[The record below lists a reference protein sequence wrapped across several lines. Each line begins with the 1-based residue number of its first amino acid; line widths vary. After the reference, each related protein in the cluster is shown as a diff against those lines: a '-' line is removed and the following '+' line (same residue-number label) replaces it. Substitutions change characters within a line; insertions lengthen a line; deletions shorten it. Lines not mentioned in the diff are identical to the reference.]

1 MQIRVCRLFNKFFI
15 TKVVNIPKNY
25 SLLYLNPVIN
35 TIMSLKLDEKDLAIL
50 TLIQEDS
57 KQTAKQIA
65 KKINAPLTTVFAKI
79 KRMEEQGII
88 REYRAIVAAE
98 KLGAGTSAF
107 ILASVSY
114 RSKSDMPV
122 SQRTVAEEI
131 SKFAEVQ
138 EVHIITGDYD
148 LLVKLRAESVDA
160 IGKFV
165 VDKLRLISGLEKTLT
180 CMVFETV
187 KETTKVNVPLKRHA

>member
-1 MQIRVCRLFNKFFI
+1 M
-15 TKVVNIPKNY
+15 TA
-25 SLLYLNPVIN
+25 
-35 TIMSLKLDEKDLAIL
+35 KLDDKDLAIL
-50 TLIQEDS
+50 ALIQEDS
-57 KQTAKQIA
+57 QLTAKKIA
-65 KKINAPLTTVFAKI
+65 KKINAPLTTVFAKT

-88 REYRAIVAAE
+88 KNYRAILSAE

-114 RSKSDMPV
+114 RSKTDGAPV

-131 SKFAEVQ
+131 AKFAEVQ
-138 EVHIITGDYD
+138 EVHIITGDWD
-148 LLVKLRAESVDA
+148 LLVKLQAASVDA

-187 KETTKVNVPLKRHA
+187 KETTSVPLPLKRASRT